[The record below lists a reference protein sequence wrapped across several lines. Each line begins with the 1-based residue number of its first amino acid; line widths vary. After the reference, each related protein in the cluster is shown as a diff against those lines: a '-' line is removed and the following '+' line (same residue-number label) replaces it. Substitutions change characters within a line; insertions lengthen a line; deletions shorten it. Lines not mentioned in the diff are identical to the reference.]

1 MSDPKIYK
9 TTLVVWTTEE
19 PMPMSDREFWWH
31 ASRFNLGC
39 ESRTTVEVTDPNDFP
54 QIGDEEDEDDKRP
67 APHVVVVGNPFDG
80 LMIYGPFADHNDA
93 EMFGSLD
100 NNGEDWWVVEL
111 EDPAS

>member
-1 MSDPKIYK
+1 
-9 TTLVVWTTEE
+9 
-19 PMPMSDREFWWH
+19 
-31 ASRFNLGC
+31 
-39 ESRTTVEVTDPNDFP
+39 
-54 QIGDEEDEDDKRP
+54 
-67 APHVVVVGNPFDG
+67 VGNPFDG